1 MRAEH
6 GDFEPTWKAATGQ
19 LIPHL
24 RGLGRGLLDLVLPPA
39 SLDGQT
45 ALSGGLSPA
54 AFAKVTFIDDPVCDG
69 CGLAMP
75 YVDAAAERC
84 PACRA
89 KPKAF
94 ARARA
99 ACVYDEHSRDLVL
112 MLKHADRVD
121 LAGLFA
127 RWLSRAAVELLE
139 EADAVAPV
147 PAHRARMLS
156 RRYNQA
162 AEIARPLARLAARPY
177 LPDALVRRRDT
188 ASQGGKSASGRRR
201 NVAAAFV
208 VPPSRRRLVEGRKI
222 LLVDDVLT
230 TGATAE
236 GCARALLAAGAAC
249 VTLAVVA
256 RVTEMQARP
265 I

>member
-1 MRAEH
+1 MA
-6 GDFEPTWKAATGQ
+6 
-19 LIPHL
+19 PHL
-24 RGLGRGLLDLVLPPA
+24 RGLGRGLLDLVLPPV

-69 CGLAMP
+69 CGLAMA
-75 YVDAAAERC
+75 YADAASERC
-84 PACRA
+84 PACQA

-94 ARARA
+94 SRARA

-121 LAGLFA
+121 LSGLFA

-139 EADAVAPV
+139 EADAIAPV
-147 PAHRARMLS
+147 PAHRTRMFS

-162 AEIARPLARLAARPY
+162 AEIARPLARMAGRPY
-177 LPDALVRRRDT
+177 LPDALIRRRDT
-188 ASQGGKSASGRRR
+188 QSQGGKSATGRRR
-201 NVAAAFV
+201 NVAAAFAV
-208 VPPSRRRLVEGRKI
+208 RPARRRLVEGRKI

-230 TGATAE
+230 TGATGE
-236 GCARALLAAGAAC
+236 SCARALLAAGAAS
-249 VTLAVVA
+249 VTLSVVA
-256 RVTEMQARP
+256 RVTEQQARP

>member
-1 MRAEH
+1 MAPR
-6 GDFEPTWKAATGQ
+6 
-19 LIPHL
+19 L
-24 RGLGRGLLDLVLPPA
+24 RGLGRGVLDLILPPA
-39 SLDGQT
+39 SLEGQA
-45 ALSGGLSPA
+45 ALTGGLDAA
-54 AFAKVTFIDDPVCDG
+54 AFCKVSFIDDPVCDG

-84 PACRA
+84 PACQA

-127 RWLSRAAVELLE
+127 RWLSRAAGELLD
-139 EADAVAPV
+139 EADAIAPV
-147 PAHRARMLS
+147 PTHRSRMFS

-162 AEIARPLARLAARPY
+162 AEIARPLARMAGRPY
-177 LPDALVRRRDT
+177 LPDALIRRRDT

-208 VPPSRRRLVEGRKI
+208 VPPSKRRQVEDRKI

-236 GCARALLAAGAAC
+236 GCARALLAAGATC

>member
-1 MRAEH
+1 M
-6 GDFEPTWKAATGQ
+6 
-19 LIPHL
+19 
-24 RGLGRGLLDLVLPPA
+24 LDLVLPPRA
-39 SLDGQT
+39 FDGGAALTAGLSSEAWNRITFLDG
-45 ALSGGLSPA
+45 
-54 AFAKVTFIDDPVCDG
+54 PVCDG
-69 CGLAMP
+69 CGAP
-75 YVDAAAERC
+75 FAYDAGEVRC
-84 PACRA
+84 TLCQARTR
-89 KPKAF
+89 AF

-99 ACVYDEHSRDLVL
+99 ACLYDEHSRDLIL
-112 MLKHADRVD
+112 KLKHADRTD
-121 LAGLFA
+121 LSGLFA
-127 RWLSRAAVELLE
+127 RWLSRAAAELLE

-147 PAHRARMLS
+147 PMHPSRLLR

-162 AEIARPLARLAARPY
+162 AEIARPLGVLAGRPY
-177 LPDALVRRRDT
+177 LPDTLVRGRDT
-188 ASQGGKSASGRRR
+188 DSQGGKSATARRR

-208 VPPSRRRLVEGRKI
+208 VPESRRHRVVGRKV

-236 GCARALLAAGAAC
+236 GCARALLAAGAAQ